1 MKSSATPATPKPS
14 QDPRALRVVGGGRGA
29 RGEGG
34 DYQDW
39 RGGAGETMGATEM
52 GVLWRRDAY
61 KYARVCSEKKTKAKF
76 VRCSRMGKLCPPM
89 QLHRQNCRGGML
101 NLCIYLKHTHAVGC
115 RKLMALD
122 EEFPICFLDGEA
134 PFFMKVSILGCHKKV
149 LIGLWGHAQLF

>member
-52 GVLWRRDAY
+52 GFLWRRDAY
-61 KYARVCSEKKTKAKF
+61 KYARVCSKKKTKAKF
-76 VRCSRMGKLCPPM
+76 VRCSCMGKLCPHATASPK
-89 QLHRQNCRGGML
+89 LLRRNAEAADYCAIGAEWGGEV
-101 NLCIYLKHTHAVGC
+101 IDK
-115 RKLMALD
+115 
-122 EEFPICFLDGEA
+122 
-134 PFFMKVSILGCHKKV
+134 
-149 LIGLWGHAQLF
+149 IGS